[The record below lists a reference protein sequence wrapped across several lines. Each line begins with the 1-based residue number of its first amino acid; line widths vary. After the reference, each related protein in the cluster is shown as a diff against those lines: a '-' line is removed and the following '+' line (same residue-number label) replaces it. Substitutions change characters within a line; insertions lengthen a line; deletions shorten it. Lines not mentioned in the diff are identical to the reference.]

1 MIDLLSYCLT
11 IGLFTPLCTVL
22 LTLLSYCPTVL
33 LSYCLTERLAYFGR
47 CVSPIVSIRVNTP
60 KDLWHFFID
69 MI

>member
-22 LTLLSYCPTVL
+22 LTP